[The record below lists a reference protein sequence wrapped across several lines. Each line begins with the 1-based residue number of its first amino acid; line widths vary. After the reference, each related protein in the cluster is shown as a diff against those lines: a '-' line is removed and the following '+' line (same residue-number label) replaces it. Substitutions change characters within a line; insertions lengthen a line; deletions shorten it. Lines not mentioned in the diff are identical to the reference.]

1 MSFFEIGCGEGRVLA
16 YLVAKGVENFIGI
29 DPDNVSSDAVPHPV
43 AVHYRQLGVEAFLAS
58 GAEGQKFD
66 RVLMIDVLEHFSVE
80 ETIQL
85 FRSLRPSLSDA
96 AKLLVRVPN
105 SASPWGQQFHYGD
118 LTHKS
123 AYTPDSMR
131 QLAKA
136 DLNVDRNLFIA
147 GFALFMGLSVPAYF
161 QSEAGQEESRS
172 RDPLHPPLQ
181 APADVLERGR
191 PLDPEV
197 LLDQRFVVQVRVPE
211 HFRQDI

>member
-16 YLVAKGVENFIGI
+16 YPVAKGVENFIGI
-29 DPDNVSSDAVPHPV
+29 DPDNVSSDVGPHAV
-43 AVHYRQLGVEAFLAS
+43 AAHYRQLGVEVFLAS

-66 RVLMIDVLEHFSVE
+66 RVLMIDVLEHYSVE

-85 FRSLRPSLSDA
+85 FRSLRPYLSDA
-96 AKLLVRVPN
+96 TKLLVRVPN

-136 DLNVDRNLFIA
+136 ANYHCLHCFPHRLGSPRRQLTERIMH
-147 GFALFMGLSVPAYF
+147 GFLGWCV
-161 QSEAGQEESRS
+161 GT
-172 RDPLHPPLQ
+172 PLEIWT
-181 APADVLERGR
+181 ANFCAVLEPRTR
-191 PLDPEV
+191 S
-197 LLDQRFVVQVRVPE
+197 
-211 HFRQDI
+211 